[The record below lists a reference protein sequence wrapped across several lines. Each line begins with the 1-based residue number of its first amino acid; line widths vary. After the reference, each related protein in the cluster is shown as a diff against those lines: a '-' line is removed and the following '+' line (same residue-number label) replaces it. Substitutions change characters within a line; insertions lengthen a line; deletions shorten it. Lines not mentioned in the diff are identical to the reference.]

1 MTMAGCDELCH
12 SRSRS
17 NLCGCL
23 GSNKKREADR
33 GWNWINFRI
42 TRSRGVSDTSQQAAS
57 DHSWPIWTCATS
69 AVTIL
74 GAAHVGLI
82 SNDGAFKTEV
92 LQIVVKNR
100 HARSH
105 LASCATSSVVHMSP
119 LMTVHQIFVKTFQTY
134 VRNRIA
140 NFPQF
145 SWAVHMSKKRKK
157 NWKRL
162 CMHKLNNVRP
172 TPRPLCQ
179 QQMQHS
185 CKDLVYM
192 IVGNSSG

>member
-1 MTMAGCDELCH
+1 MTTAGCDELCH

-42 TRSRGVSDTSQQAAS
+42 TRSRGVSDTSQQAAA
-57 DHSWPIWTCATS
+57 DQFELVQQVQW
-69 AVTIL
+69 IL

-100 HARSH
+100 HARSY

-134 VRNRIA
+134 VRNQIA

-145 SWAVHMSKKRKK
+145 SWAVHMSEKKKK
-157 NWKRL
+157 LKTSL
-162 CMHKLNNVRP
+162 
-172 TPRPLCQ
+172 
-179 QQMQHS
+179 
-185 CKDLVYM
+185 YA
-192 IVGNSSG
+192 

>member
-1 MTMAGCDELCH
+1 MNYVIPDPEVICAVVW
-12 SRSRS
+12 
-17 NLCGCL
+17 
-23 GSNKKREADR
+23 EA
-33 GWNWINFRI
+33 
-42 TRSRGVSDTSQQAAS
+42 TRSGRLIGAEIGSIFELPDHEGWVTPPSRQLLTIPDQFELVQQVQ
-57 DHSWPIWTCATS
+57 W
-69 AVTIL
+69 TIL

-157 NWKRL
+157 KIE
-162 CMHKLNNVRP
+162 NVSV
-172 TPRPLCQ
+172 C
-179 QQMQHS
+179 
-185 CKDLVYM
+185 
-192 IVGNSSG
+192 IN

>member
-1 MTMAGCDELCH
+1 MNYVIPDPEVICAVVW
-12 SRSRS
+12 
-17 NLCGCL
+17 
-23 GSNKKREADR
+23 EA
-33 GWNWINFRI
+33 
-42 TRSRGVSDTSQQAAS
+42 TRSGRLIGAEIGSIFELP
-57 DHSWPIWTCATS
+57 DHEGWVTPPSRQLLTIPDQFELVQPVQW
-69 AVTIL
+69 TIL

-119 LMTVHQIFVKTFQTY
+119 LMTVQQIFVKTFQTY
-134 VRNRIA
+134 VRNQIA

-145 SWAVHMSKKRKK
+145 SWAVHISGKRK

-162 CMHKLNNVRP
+162 CMHKLNSVRP